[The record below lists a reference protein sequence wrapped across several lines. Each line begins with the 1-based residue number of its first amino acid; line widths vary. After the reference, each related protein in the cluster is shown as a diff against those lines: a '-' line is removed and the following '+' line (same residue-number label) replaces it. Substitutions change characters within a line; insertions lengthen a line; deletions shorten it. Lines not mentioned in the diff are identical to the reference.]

1 MRAYGC
7 TDGERL
13 VGVFGVATDGV
24 AARRLR
30 RMGVPAASAGTSR
43 LTLAVSMLS
52 RDRFRELE
60 CTEAQERG
68 MMVRVRM
75 SGGW

>member
-43 LTLAVSMLS
+43 LTLWTNI
-52 RDRFRELE
+52 ELE
-60 CTEAQERG
+60 PAG
-68 MMVRVRM
+68 FANL
-75 SGGW
+75 GGLGRT